1 MKKNSHLV
9 LFILVLFSIKT
20 TAQVLR
26 PGDGINLS
34 FLNITDKIKGQY
46 YIQDNGNIQ
55 LPYLGL
61 VNTVGR
67 DFAAIR
73 NQIVKEY
80 SKIYRNPEINIQPL
94 FRIDVLGEVGKPG
107 VYYATGYETFTDIL
121 AKAGGETND
130 ADIDGIFILR
140 NESKMEI
147 DLEAIFESGNT
158 FSDIG
163 LQSGDKIYVPRTF
176 WVNARDASILVSG
189 VAVLVGI
196 VSLFT
201 K

>member
-1 MKKNSHLV
+1 MKKFLHTVILTLI
-9 LFILVLFSIKT
+9 LFVVNTS
-20 TAQVLR
+20 AQTLK

-34 FLNITDKIKGQY
+34 FYNILDKIKGEY
-46 YIQDNGNIQ
+46 YIQDNGKIQ
-55 LPYLGL
+55 LPFLGL
-61 VNTVGR
+61 INTVGR

-73 NQIVKEY
+73 NEIISDY

-107 VYYATGYETFTDIL
+107 VYYATGFETFTDIL
-121 AKAGGETND
+121 AKAGGETTD

-140 NESKMEI
+140 NESKMEV
-147 DLEAIFESGNT
+147 DLKSIFENGNT
-158 FSDIG
+158 FNDIG
-163 LQSGDKIYVPRTF
+163 MQSGDKIYVPRTW
-176 WVNARDASILVSG
+176 WVGARDASIIVSG

>member
-1 MKKNSHLV
+1 MKNILHTIILT
-9 LFILVLFSIKT
+9 FILFTVNIF
-20 TAQVLR
+20 AQTLK

-34 FLNITDKIKGQY
+34 FYNIQDKIKGEY

-55 LPYLGL
+55 LPYIGII
-61 VNTVGR
+61 NTVGR

-107 VYYATGYETFTDIL
+107 VYYATGFETFIDIL

-140 NESKMEI
+140 KESKMKI
-147 DLEAIFESGNT
+147 DLESIFESGKT
-158 FSDIG
+158 FNDIG
-163 LQSGDKIYVPRTF
+163 LQSGDRIYVPRTW
-176 WVNARDASILVSG
+176 WVTARDASVIVSG

-196 VSLFT
+196 ISLFT

>member
-1 MKKNSHLV
+1 MKNFLQLV
-9 LFILVLFSIKT
+9 VLLLILFVANTSAQILK
-20 TAQVLR
+20 

-34 FLNITDKIKGQY
+34 FFNILDKIKGEY
-46 YIQDNGNIQ
+46 YIQDNGKIQ

-73 NQIVKEY
+73 NEIIDEY

-94 FRIDVLGEVGKPG
+94 FRINVLGEVGKPG
-107 VYYATGYETFTDIL
+107 VYYATGFETFTDIL

-130 ADIDGIFILR
+130 ANIDKIFILR
-140 NESKMEI
+140 NEMKMEI
-147 DLEAIFESGNT
+147 DLESIFENGNT
-158 FSDIG
+158 FNDIG
-163 LQSGDKIYVPRTF
+163 MQSGDKIYVPRTW
-176 WVNARDASILVSG
+176 WVEARDASIIVSG

>member
-1 MKKNSHLV
+1 MKKFLHTVILTLM
-9 LFILVLFSIKT
+9 LFAVSTSAQILK
-20 TAQVLR
+20 

-34 FLNITDKIKGQY
+34 FYNILDKIKGEY
-46 YIQDNGNIQ
+46 YIQDNGKIQ

-73 NQIVKEY
+73 NEIISEY

-94 FRIDVLGEVGKPG
+94 FRIDVLGEVVKPG
-107 VYYATGYETFTDIL
+107 VYYATGFETFTDIL
-121 AKAGGETND
+121 AKAGGETTD

-140 NESKMEI
+140 NESKMEV
-147 DLEAIFESGNT
+147 DLKSIFENGNT
-158 FSDIG
+158 FNDIG
-163 LQSGDKIYVPRTF
+163 MQSGDKIYVPRTW
-176 WVNARDASILVSG
+176 WVGARDASIIVSG

-201 K
+201 N